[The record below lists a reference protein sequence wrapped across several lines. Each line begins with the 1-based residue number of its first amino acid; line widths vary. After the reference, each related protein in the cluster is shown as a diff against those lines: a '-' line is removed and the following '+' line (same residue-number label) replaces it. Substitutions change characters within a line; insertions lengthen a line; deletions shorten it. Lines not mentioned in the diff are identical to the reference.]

1 MLTFSVLPG
10 QIQAHE
16 TPCTAVP
23 TGIPAS
29 QISDGQVQVTP
40 GPATTAASLP
50 PASQLSDGQ
59 VVASS
64 VSVPGDTTSGPTM
77 VQTEAPPVSGAAGG
91 DQGGG
96 TSRLVATVVM
106 WLVVV
111 GVGGAL
117 WF

>member
-1 MLTFSVLPG
+1 V
-10 QIQAHE
+10 
-16 TPCTAVP
+16 
-23 TGIPAS
+23 PAS

-64 VSVPGDTTSGPTM
+64 VSLPGDTTSGPAQ
-77 VQTEAPPVSGAAGG
+77 VPTEAPPVSSAAGG
-91 DQGGG
+91 GQGGG
-96 TSRLVATVVM
+96 ASGLVAAVVM

-111 GVGGAL
+111 GVGGGAL